1 MNELDST
8 LTALAEPTR
17 RGIIERLSRRPHR
30 AGELAAAFAM
40 SAPAISRHLR
50 VLRMHGLVEDER
62 VERDARLRVFRL
74 RREPLTDLATWLAD
88 MEAFWN
94 EQLDS
99 FQHHVATRRKGR
111 KR

>member
-1 MNELDST
+1 MNRLDST
-8 LTALAEPTR
+8 LSALADPTR
-17 RGIIERLSRRPHR
+17 RGIVERLSRRPHR

-50 VLRMHGLVEDER
+50 VLRTHGLVEDER

-74 RREPLTDLATWLAD
+74 RRKPLTDLATWVANV
-88 MEAFWN
+88 EAFWN
-94 EQLDS
+94 EQLES
-99 FQHHVATRRKGR
+99 FQQHVAKRRTDR